1 MGNDVG
7 KPHALETCSGSVPYL
22 IKILMLSTS
31 GTKGPVMTAKQ
42 TPDAPA
48 LVVEV
53 LDFCTFSIAWL
64 LTQLQNVS
72 ALQMKSFETQISR
85 IC

>member
-31 GTKGPVMTAKQ
+31 GTKGPVIDSQ
-42 TPDAPA
+42 TDPW
-48 LVVEV
+48 
-53 LDFCTFSIAWL
+53 CTR
-64 LTQLQNVS
+64 VS
-72 ALQMKSFETQISR
+72 SGSVRFLHI
-85 IC
+85 